1 MLIVAFL
8 TARILLHYC
17 TINNQK
23 LKVIYPGK
31 DEAMQKNYIPLTV
44 SIYSA
49 FIFKIGQIWQQT

>member
-31 DEAMQKNYIPLTV
+31 DEAMQTNYIPLTV

-49 FIFKIGQIWQQT
+49 FIFKIGQI